1 MKRHVI
7 RVCFL
12 AGTAALVLCSAPSSA
27 EPPAD
32 TYRDLIKPTLAFV
45 VNETSFVSVEYGTA
59 FCIWSTPTKSYF
71 LTAHHTVYP
80 RGKLSIISV
89 SNPGKS
95 LPATVVRGQGAT
107 SQQDKDPDWA
117 ILAAD
122 IGNVPYVRL
131 APIYPPEDTDIEI
144 AGYPVIQI
152 RAWMHCVESGGPG
165 CPSRQDPVPL
175 VTRGIVNASTFP
187 PFFIIYDAKT
197 DYGNSGGPLFDKDT
211 GDVYGVVTMVSHD
224 AQSLPQ
230 VSNNLATSVQIFW
243 RLVNAEPVHP
253 TVAAAAQAYVHQQ
266 AYHLPSNIDARC
278 ELGMEQFSRGFG
290 TWYNARASFATIYAA
305 AATPAVHANVA
316 GLSADAA
323 KAVQF
328 ETIGAAAMSAAIDDV
343 RAGESAETAASAQ
356 KAFAAIQSVGAQDH
370 DLSVLLGAAAHGDP
384 VDSQLAAAG
393 GATNYVKSQR
403 EVTQAVRELR
413 SAGTCRRS
421 Q

>member
-1 MKRHVI
+1 V
-7 RVCFL
+7 
-12 AGTAALVLCSAPSSA
+12 LVLCSASAVA
-27 EPPAD
+27 EPPPPD

-45 VNETSFVSVEYGTA
+45 VNQTSFVTVEYGTA

-71 LTAHHTVYP
+71 LTAHHAVFP

-89 SNPGKS
+89 SDPGKS
-95 LPATVVRGQGAT
+95 VPATVVRGQGAT

-122 IGNVPYVRL
+122 IGNIPYVRL
-131 APIYPPEDTDIEI
+131 APIYPPENTDIEI

-152 RAWMHCVESGGPG
+152 RAWMHCVENGGPG

-187 PFFIIYDAKT
+187 PFFIIYDAQT
-197 DYGNSGGPLFDKDT
+197 DHGNSGGPLFDKDT

-224 AQSLPQ
+224 PQSVPQ
-230 VSNNLATSVQIFW
+230 VNNNLATSVQVLWKLI
-243 RLVNAEPVHP
+243 NAEPVHP

-266 AYHLPSNIDARC
+266 AYHLPSDIDGRC
-278 ELGMEQFSRGFG
+278 EAGMAQFSRGFG
-290 TWYNARASFATIYAA
+290 TWYSARASFATLYAA
-305 AATPAVHANVA
+305 AAMPAAHANAA

-328 ETIGAAAMSAAIDDV
+328 ETIGAAAMGAAVDDV
-343 RAGESAETAASAQ
+343 RAGEAAQTAALAQ
-356 KAFAAIQSVGAQDH
+356 KAFAVIQSVGAQDH
-370 DLSVLLGAAAHGDP
+370 DLSVLLGAAVRGDP
-384 VDSQLAAAG
+384 VASQLAAAG
-393 GATNYVKSQR
+393 GAANYDKSQR